1 MSIRLTKLCELLGGE
16 LVGDGSVE
24 IAGIAEIESA
34 APGQITF
41 LANNRYAEYLK
52 SSEASAVII
61 AEDTQNPAIPA
72 IRVTDVQIAKAKI
85 LEYFYQPK
93 EYPKN
98 IESTAI
104 IGESADIGK
113 DSFVGAGC
121 VIKNGAV
128 LGKNCRVMENVFV
141 DNDVSIGEECT
152 INPGAVIISGTTIG
166 DRVEIGSC
174 TVIGSEGF
182 GYLPDNGKILK
193 VHQVGSVIIES
204 DVSIGANC
212 CVDRGTIGATI
223 IRRGVKLD
231 NQIQVAHNVEIGE
244 FTIIAAQVGIA
255 GSTKIGSGVLIGG
268 QTAIVGHLKIGNGV
282 KIGGRAGVTKSFPD
296 GVTISGTPARI
307 HTEAL
312 AKDANMSRIP
322 KLVKRIEELENEI
335 LNIKARFSKNE

>member
-1 MSIRLTKLCELLGGE
+1 MSVRLSELCELLGGE
-16 LVGDGSVE
+16 LVGEGSVE
-24 IAGIAEIESA
+24 ITGISEIESA
-34 APGQITF
+34 EPGQITF

-61 AEDTQNPAIPA
+61 AEDTETPVIPA
-72 IRVTDVQIAKAKI
+72 IRVTDVHIAKAKT
-85 LEYFYQPK
+85 LAYFHPPK

-98 IESTAI
+98 VESTAI
-104 IGESADIGK
+104 IGESAEVGR
-113 DSFVGAGC
+113 DSFVGAGS
-121 VIKNGAV
+121 VIKDGAV
-128 LGKNCRVMENVFV
+128 VGKNSCIMENVFI
-141 DNDVSIGEECT
+141 DSDVSIGEECK

-182 GYLPDNGKILK
+182 GYLPDNGTILK
-193 VHQVGSVIIES
+193 VPQIGSVIIES

-212 CVDRGTIGATI
+212 CVDRGTMGATL

-244 FTIIAAQVGIA
+244 FTIIAAQSGIS

-268 QTAIVGHLKIGNGV
+268 QAAITGHINIGNGV

-296 GVTISGTPARI
+296 GVTISGRPARI

-312 AKDANMSRIP
+312 ANDANLSRIP
-322 KLVKRIEELENEI
+322 KLVKRIKELENEV
-335 LNIKARFSKNE
+335 LNIKKRFGKDE